1 MENKKTKIAI
11 IIVILLIVMLIVV
24 SYFYNDYNTNQ
35 LALLSKEANKILET
49 DLTQNDIDFKIKT
62 EKNYAK
68 VEKAIKEHTSKL
80 RNIYI
85 EMEEMLS
92 GINPN
97 LIFSAQNMED
107 KNLEE
112 IEKIIDEYKE
122 KSQNLVAQC
131 EELTNKEKIAE
142 NISEVQISSIRN
154 GYYTG
159 LYNEIMFSEAMQKQF
174 YKLEEQVKNEKGRLY
189 DKLNKIQKTKEFFES
204 NESSWAIKDGK
215 IQFTNLN
222 KMTEYYNLVNQ
233 IID

>member
-11 IIVILLIVMLIVV
+11 IIVILLIVLLIVV
-24 SYFYNDYNTNQ
+24 SYFYNDYNTKQ

-68 VEKAIKEHTSKL
+68 VEKAIKEHTSKIT
-80 RNIYI
+80 NIYR
-85 EMEEMLS
+85 EMEEMVS
-92 GINPN
+92 GVNPN

-107 KNLEE
+107 RNLEE
-112 IEKIIDEYKE
+112 IDNIIDEYKE
-122 KSQNLVAQC
+122 KSQNLISEY
-131 EELTNKEKIAE
+131 EELITEEKIVQNINNE
-142 NISEVQISSIRN
+142 NISIRRK
-154 GYYTG
+154 YYTN
-159 LYNEIMFSEAMQKQF
+159 LYDEIMLSDVMKKQ
-174 YKLEEQVKNEKGRLY
+174 YNRIGEKIKNEKGTLY
-189 DKLNKIQKTKEFFES
+189 DKLNKIQKTKEFFEK

>member
-62 EKNYAK
+62 KKNYAK

-112 IEKIIDEYKE
+112 IEKIIDEY
-122 KSQNLVAQC
+122 
-131 EELTNKEKIAE
+131 KEKIAE

-189 DKLNKIQKTKEFFES
+189 DKLNKIQKTKEFFEN